1 VRIKSQGDSIFELM
15 PADELQPE
23 RECSRTEVLNLIPE
37 LRLTMTIVEGNALI
51 GGTVNINR
59 RPADLETQLLV
70 NASWTGIDCVPHSSS
85 QAHYNLFT
93 PEQSLPRSFLGG
105 LDSDWRPV
113 AIFNV
118 SGEISTSFSYTS
130 ATFEDLAFSPLGPPF
145 INLGLRENVVE
156 SYSYSTG
163 GMTGGLPREGCAD
176 LQASFRQL
184 NTGATFEEIESKFG
198 CDGRSN
204 MVTLSGAGEQR
215 NYQWQ

>member
-1 VRIKSQGDSIFELM
+1 M
-15 PADELQPE
+15 
-23 RECSRTEVLNLIPE
+23 
-37 LRLTMTIVEGNALI
+37 
-51 GGTVNINR
+51 
-59 RPADLETQLLV
+59 
-70 NASWTGIDCVPHSSS
+70 
-85 QAHYNLFT
+85 
-93 PEQSLPRSFLGG
+93 
-105 LDSDWRPV
+105 DSDWRPV
-113 AIFNV
+113 AIFNA

-130 ATFEDLAFSPLGPPF
+130 ATFEDLAFSPLGAPF

-163 GMTGGLPREGCAD
+163 GMTDGLPREGCAD